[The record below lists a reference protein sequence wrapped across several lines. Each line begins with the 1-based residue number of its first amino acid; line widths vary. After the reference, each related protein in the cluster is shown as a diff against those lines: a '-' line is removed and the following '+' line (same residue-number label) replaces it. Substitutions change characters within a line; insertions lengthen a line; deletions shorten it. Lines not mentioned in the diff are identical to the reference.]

1 MIEVAEMI
9 CNTIQLSVVL
19 MCVTAIII
27 TFLNGVF
34 KE

>member
-9 CNTIQLSVVL
+9 CNTIQIGIALI
-19 MCVTAIII
+19 CVTAIII
-27 TFLNGVF
+27 TVIKGVF

>member
-27 TFLNGVF
+27 TVI

>member
-9 CNTIQLSVVL
+9 CDTVQTSITL

-27 TFLNGVF
+27 TFLIGIF

>member
-9 CNTIQLSVVL
+9 CDTIQMSTAV